1 MREPESM
8 ACRAAVRATLA
19 QLPELA
25 EPAQPSEPFRPQLA
39 PPRPAP
45 GAVVLAAVS
54 GGADSLALA
63 AALAWVAAREG
74 YRGGAVCVDHGLQAD
89 SAAVAARAAE
99 LCRGLGLDPV
109 EVVRVVVPDP
119 CPDGPEA
126 AARTA
131 RYAALS
137 AAAQRHDASA
147 VLLGHTRDDQ
157 AEQVLLALLR
167 GSGLRS
173 LSGMPAH
180 RPPFSRPFLHV
191 TRAQTQ
197 ASCAELGLTPWHD
210 PHNSDPTYTRV
221 RVRRAV
227 VDLERDLGPGVAAA
241 LARTA
246 EQARADAQVL
256 DELAARLVTDLGP
269 GPYAVAHLS
278 AHPAALRT
286 RVWRRLLVA
295 AGAPAGQ
302 VSSRH
307 TSACDRLLTHWRG
320 QGPVAAPGGVAI
332 ARRGGRIH
340 VVAGH
345 TVN

>member
-131 RYAALS
+131 R
-137 AAAQRHDASA
+137 
-147 VLLGHTRDDQ
+147 
-157 AEQVLLALLR
+157 
-167 GSGLRS
+167 
-173 LSGMPAH
+173 
-180 RPPFSRPFLHV
+180 
-191 TRAQTQ
+191 
-197 ASCAELGLTPWHD
+197 C
-210 PHNSDPTYTRV
+210 
-221 RVRRAV
+221 
-227 VDLERDLGPGVAAA
+227 
-241 LARTA
+241 
-246 EQARADAQVL
+246 
-256 DELAARLVTDLGP
+256 
-269 GPYAVAHLS
+269 
-278 AHPAALRT
+278 
-286 RVWRRLLVA
+286 
-295 AGAPAGQ
+295 
-302 VSSRH
+302 SSR
-307 TSACDRLLTHWRG
+307 
-320 QGPVAAPGGVAI
+320 
-332 ARRGGRIH
+332 
-340 VVAGH
+340 
-345 TVN
+345 